1 MSDFLTQIRSEY
13 QTVLDTKF
21 WEVYRKRILD
31 LIGTASTDLRT
42 VDPIADATKL
52 ARSQG
57 KIDAFNIV
65 LGLPDS
71 IVKDKSK

>member
-1 MSDFLTQIRSEY
+1 MKDFLTQIRSEY

-57 KIDAFNIV
+57 KIEAFNIV
-65 LGLPDS
+65 LGLPDN